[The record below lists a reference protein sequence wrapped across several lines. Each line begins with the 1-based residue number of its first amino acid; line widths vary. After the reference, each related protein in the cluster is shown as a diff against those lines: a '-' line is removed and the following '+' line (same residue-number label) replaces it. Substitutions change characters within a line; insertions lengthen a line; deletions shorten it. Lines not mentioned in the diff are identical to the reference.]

1 MEFSNISRPYPCSLC
16 QLAFKSKQ
24 FLQRHMTSHSDSRNF
39 ICQFCEKTYKY
50 KKGLNR
56 HIKKFHNLCMFD
68 KNKPLRKHFKVED
81 YLDLNEQDKFT
92 PKKIFD
98 HSLGKEIE
106 ILFTWHIR
114 GVILD

>member
-1 MEFSNISRPYPCSLC
+1 
-16 QLAFKSKQ
+16 
-24 FLQRHMTSHSDSRNF
+24 
-39 ICQFCEKTYKY
+39 
-50 KKGLNR
+50 
-56 HIKKFHNLCMFD
+56 MFD

-81 YLDLNEQDKFT
+81 YLDLNEQEKFT